1 MERRIYL
8 SIVIYDYHWK
18 KQIGK
23 AIGSMRVNKLNDLR
37 ISKRKVGAESQHVE
51 RRQTSTMTD
60 LTRTDEENLTKNQ
73 KNRQTSENRVAVVR
87 LADSQSTNQGQQG
100 MT

>member
-1 MERRIYL
+1 
-8 SIVIYDYHWK
+8 
-18 KQIGK
+18 
-23 AIGSMRVNKLNDLR
+23 MRVNKLNDLR

-87 LADSQSTNQGQQG
+87 LADDQSSKA
-100 MT
+100 